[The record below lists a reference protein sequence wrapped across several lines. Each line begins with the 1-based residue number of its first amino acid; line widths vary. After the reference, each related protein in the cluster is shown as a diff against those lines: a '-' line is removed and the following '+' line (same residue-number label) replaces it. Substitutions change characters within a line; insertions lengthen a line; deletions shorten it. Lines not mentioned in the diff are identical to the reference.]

1 MAKVVIPTFQKDSY
15 GIVFSFQTGIDLSD
29 TTSLKLTI
37 VRLADGSYF
46 ECTFADMTITNAALG
61 NVTYIIQEG
70 DFNLTGKYKGQLVD
84 NSPGRYLP
92 SKIFEFKVDANV
104 R

>member
-1 MAKVVIPTFQKDSY
+1 MAKVVIPVFQKDSY
-15 GIVFSFQTGIDLSD
+15 GIIFSFQTGIDLSD

-37 VRLADGSYF
+37 VRADGSYF
-46 ECTFADMTITNAALG
+46 ERTLADMSITNAALG
-61 NVTYIIQEG
+61 NVTYEIQDG